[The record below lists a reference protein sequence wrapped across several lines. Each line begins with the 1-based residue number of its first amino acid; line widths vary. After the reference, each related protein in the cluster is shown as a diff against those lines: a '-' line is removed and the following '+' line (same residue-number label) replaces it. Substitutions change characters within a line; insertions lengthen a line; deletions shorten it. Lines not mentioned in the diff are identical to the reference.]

1 MRLTT
6 ISRLISAG
14 FLFDLSPSQVEEFVA
29 HNSDAGATDKLLSR
43 DKPLMSLARIA
54 VWVLATLAHHTENS
68 TEWIE
73 FMNAAEGLVT
83 LAIKRGGGAATSD
96 AGRGKVGALRGAA
109 MSSRAAEAA
118 HYEKGLL
125 YALVEVYETLKQCEP
140 GGYIT
145 KQLAHKY
152 DKKLR
157 RLLNDDWEAR
167 FEALHNDLSVQVMS
181 MLLHQRKVDL
191 LAAGKT
197 TLDTMDEY
205 DEDPAAAPAP
215 AATLDDF

>member
-1 MRLTT
+1 
-6 ISRLISAG
+6 
-14 FLFDLSPSQVEEFVA
+14 
-29 HNSDAGATDKLLSR
+29 
-43 DKPLMSLARIA
+43 
-54 VWVLATLAHHTENS
+54 
-68 TEWIE
+68 
-73 FMNAAEGLVT
+73 
-83 LAIKRGGGAATSD
+83 
-96 AGRGKVGALRGAA
+96 

-157 RLLNDDWEAR
+157 RLLNDDWER
-167 FEALHNDLSVQVMS
+167 ALRGAQQHLSVQVMS

-205 DEDPAAAPAP
+205 DEDRGRAGAGGD
-215 AATLDDF
+215 LDDFEAPGGRAGYQ

>member
-1 MRLTT
+1 M
-6 ISRLISAG
+6 
-14 FLFDLSPSQVEEFVA
+14 
-29 HNSDAGATDKLLSR
+29 
-43 DKPLMSLARIA
+43 
-54 VWVLATLAHHTENS
+54 
-68 TEWIE
+68 
-73 FMNAAEGLVT
+73 
-83 LAIKRGGGAATSD
+83 
-96 AGRGKVGALRGAA
+96 
-109 MSSRAAEAA
+109 
-118 HYEKGLL
+118 
-125 YALVEVYETLKQCEP
+125 YETLKQCEP

-215 AATLDDF
+215 AANPLDDF

>member
-1 MRLTT
+1 M
-6 ISRLISAG
+6 
-14 FLFDLSPSQVEEFVA
+14 A

-43 DKPLMSLARIA
+43 EQAADVARA
-54 VWVLATLAHHTENS
+54 DRRGVSPRFAHHTENS
-68 TEWIE
+68 VEWIE

-191 LAAGKT
+191 AGRRQ
-197 TLDTMDEY
+197 
-205 DEDPAAAPAP
+205 
-215 AATLDDF
+215 DDARHDGRVR